1 MKENGRVYAMK
12 VLNKQQVIEWETSN
26 CSYVE

>member
-12 VLNKQQVIEWETSN
+12 VLSKQRVIEWETDNS
-26 CSYVE
+26 SHVE

>member
-12 VLNKQQVIEWETSN
+12 VLRKQQVIEWETDNS
-26 CSYVE
+26 SHVE